1 MSARVS
7 NQNKLEFYRDG
18 KRDTNTVITKTRIL
32 KAQDVVQ
39 IIDEYIPVLQEQSMD
54 LLNDTKPFIQS
65 FVDDENSSTVGE
77 ELINPEDNL
86 ALLRSAVEEYALLE
100 TQVAAEEQPKPA
112 PQKKTTETT
121 DKNVTKKRKTEEKQE
136 PNKKAKKAN
145 VEEQKPKKGKAKK
158 ILIEDDDE

>member
-77 ELINPEDNL
+77 ELINPEDKL

-100 TQVAAEEQPKPA
+100 TQVAAEEPKPA

-145 VEEQKPKKGKAKK
+145 VEEEKPKKGKAKK